1 MVGWPG
7 TTCMS
12 HFWCGVLAILK
23 QKAWQSIPITMHHY
37 WRRDVQ
43 GVDSYLFFEFFFL
56 KSSWTNWEKWEGNK
70 LHWRESPLDFFFFFF
85 SCTSGSSIGWN
96 NYETWNSSSSVVGNY
111 KIALFNYV
119 VFYRRTFL
127 TFVTGGKWKETRLF
141 IISII
146 ILIASKVYL
155 EAIHFLRHVLICITF
170 FFLVGKNCWSELV
183 CGNRHK
189 TRITAC

>member
-1 MVGWPG
+1 MFKEW
-7 TTCMS
+7 T
-12 HFWCGVLAILK
+12 AICFLN
-23 QKAWQSIPITMHHY
+23 
-37 WRRDVQ
+37 
-43 GVDSYLFFEFFFL
+43 FFFL

-70 LHWRESPLDFFFFFF
+70 LHWRESPLDFFFFF
-85 SCTSGSSIGWN
+85 CTSGSSIGWN

-111 KIALFNYV
+111 KIALFNYA